1 MGVYLTVFSIV
12 SMCCVFL
19 ATAFQTPYSA
29 ELVFPLDAN
38 HNHAPGIVELPNGDL
53 LTSWYRGSGERKA
66 DDVVVLGSRKKKGE
80 SKWSEPFLMVD
91 TPDFPDCNTC
101 MMIDSSNRLWLF
113 WPVIIANTWE
123 SCLTNAL
130 VSEDYTSD
138 GAPVW
143 KRRDVL
149 FLKPKDFGPSAKI
162 KLEQFLAKAN
172 VPLTDKQKEVVALLK
187 SRLDDKLYQRLGWQP
202 RCKPTVLKNG
212 RILLPLYSDTYS
224 ISLMAYSD
232 DSGVTWKASEP
243 LIGFGNI
250 QPAVLERA
258 DGSLIAYMRENGIT
272 GKIQACES
280 VDRGETWGDVYSMSL
295 PNPGSGVDALRLS
308 SGKWALVYNDT
319 EEGRSSLVVSLSD
332 DEGKSWKWTRSLE
345 KQPGG
350 SFHYPAMTQGKDG
363 RIHVIYSY
371 FVPEGKSMKHF
382 EFTEAWLSGTN

>member
-149 FLKPKDFGPSAKI
+149 FLKPKDFLGSNRKPSRKC
-162 KLEQFLAKAN
+162 
-172 VPLTDKQKEVVALLK
+172 
-187 SRLDDKLYQRLGWQP
+187 RG
-202 RCKPTVLKNG
+202 
-212 RILLPLYSDTYS
+212 
-224 ISLMAYSD
+224 
-232 DSGVTWKASEP
+232 
-243 LIGFGNI
+243 GN
-250 QPAVLERA
+250 
-258 DGSLIAYMRENGIT
+258 
-272 GKIQACES
+272 
-280 VDRGETWGDVYSMSL
+280 
-295 PNPGSGVDALRLS
+295 
-308 SGKWALVYNDT
+308 
-319 EEGRSSLVVSLSD
+319 
-332 DEGKSWKWTRSLE
+332 
-345 KQPGG
+345 
-350 SFHYPAMTQGKDG
+350 
-363 RIHVIYSY
+363 
-371 FVPEGKSMKHF
+371 
-382 EFTEAWLSGTN
+382 